1 MRTSGAGSS
10 LTPTLG
16 TGVSSLP
23 PEGALAPWG
32 GPAALGT
39 PTLGTGVS
47 SLTPGGAPAPA
58 SARTLL
64 RWPGGPAALM
74 APTLVAARRKALGF
88 TLLELLVVV
97 AIIAIATAGVSFALR
112 DSSETQLER
121 EAQRLAALFE
131 SARAQSRAT
140 GVPVRWRPTAD
151 GFLFEGLPPE
161 ALPSGW
167 LSEGTVARLAQT
179 TPALLLGPEP
189 IIGAQAVVLSRAD
202 QPARALRIG
211 TDGLRP
217 FIVEPAVALPG
228 QP

>member
-23 PEGALAPWG
+23 PGGALAPWG
-32 GPAALGT
+32 GPAALST
-39 PTLGTGVS
+39 
-47 SLTPGGAPAPA
+47 
-58 SARTLL
+58 
-64 RWPGGPAALM
+64 
-74 APTLVAARRKALGF
+74 PTLVAARRKALGF